1 MARKLGYYL
10 LDLLFPTRCVFC
22 RRSMPPGKPGI
33 CPKCGENLPFTENG
47 GRRRGDFFAEC
58 VSALYYEDDVRE
70 AIHRYKFQG
79 VQAYA
84 ETFGE
89 LTASCIYEHLQG
101 EFDILSWVPL
111 DPWRR
116 QRRGYDQTEMITRVV
131 GKRLCREPEVVL
143 SKRRGVHPQSDTGS
157 PEARRANIAGAYRV
171 IDPDKIAGK
180 RILLIDDIVTTG
192 STLSECAKT
201 LLLAGAEEIRCATLA
216 STR

>member
-1 MARKLGYYL
+1 MKHKIGYFL
-10 LDLLFPTRCVFC
+10 LDLVYPTRCVFC

-33 CPKCGENLPFTENG
+33 CPKCEDRLPFTENG

-58 VSALYYEDDVRE
+58 ISALYYEGDVWE

-84 ETFGE
+84 EVFGE
-89 LTASCIYEHLQG
+89 LTASCIYENLHDD
-101 EFDILSWVPL
+101 FDILSWVPL
-111 DPWRR
+111 DPRR
-116 QRRGYDQTEMITRVV
+116 RRSRGYDQTEMIARVV
-131 GKRLCREPEVVL
+131 GKRLCREPETVL
-143 SKRRGVHPQSDTGS
+143 RKRRGVRPQSDTGA
-157 PEARRANIAGAYRV
+157 PEARKANIAGAYHV
-171 IDPDKIAGK
+171 IDSEKVIGK